1 MHFLIAI
8 VIGISS
14 MSVFAHGGGVDGRG
28 CHSKNSVRHCHGEN
42 SGKYLP
48 EKEPVRIKKLHDST
62 CYQKAAIQSMI
73 YTANDAI
80 NESKRPYLGEENFI
94 SHSGS
99 DHSRSCIRDS
109 GIH

>member
-62 CYQKAAIQSMI
+62 CNTLLPEGGYPKHDL
-73 YTANDAI
+73 YG
-80 NESKRPYLGEENFI
+80 KRCNK
-94 SHSGS
+94 
-99 DHSRSCIRDS
+99 RK
-109 GIH
+109 